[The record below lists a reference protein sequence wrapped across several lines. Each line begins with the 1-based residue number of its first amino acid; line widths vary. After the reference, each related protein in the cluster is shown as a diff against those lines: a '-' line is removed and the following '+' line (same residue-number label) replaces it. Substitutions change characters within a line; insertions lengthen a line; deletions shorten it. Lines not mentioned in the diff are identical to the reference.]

1 MEDPILRYGGMKIFP
16 WYSEDFMMKVGKD
29 FLDELEDYFYP
40 AYMYAESNEKKSML
54 DLLDLASADLPILKD
69 EQFMMNSK

>member
-1 MEDPILRYGGMKIFP
+1 MMEDPILRYGGMKIYP

-40 AYMYAESNEKKSML
+40 AYMYAE
-54 DLLDLASADLPILKD
+54 
-69 EQFMMNSK
+69 